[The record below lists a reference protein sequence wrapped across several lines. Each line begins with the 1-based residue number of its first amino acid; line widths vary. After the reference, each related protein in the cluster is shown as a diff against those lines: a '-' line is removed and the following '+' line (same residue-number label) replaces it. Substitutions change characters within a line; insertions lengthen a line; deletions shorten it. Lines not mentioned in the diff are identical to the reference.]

1 MDTIWTQFWKTP
13 IERQPYDTDRVSETR
28 RIPYKTAK
36 KLEKSYEVNG
46 SGSKEYEEVI
56 WQEMKESSR
65 IEGWRQ
71 HMAGEQKY
79 SFEQTLKEAGLEK
92 I

>member
-1 MDTIWTQFWKTP
+1 
-13 IERQPYDTDRVSETR
+13 
-28 RIPYKTAK
+28 
-36 KLEKSYEVNG
+36 
-46 SGSKEYEEVI
+46 
-56 WQEMKESSR
+56 MKESSR

-92 I
+92 IWTL